1 MFSLTGT
8 RRLNWDP
15 DELIEE
21 EGEVLTATL
30 PSPAPKLDDWNP
42 NLVGTTVTQGVL
54 VPGSTGVYSTP
65 PNPPRVIRTRN
76 RVGNGHK
83 KTMTRKLFDE
93 ERNIIRGA
101 FSQKNGQFEED
112 DCVQLKATRLN
123 TVVAIFQVTGF
134 VSYLHRAVASG
145 MTQLRD
151 LPAYLNWMEQKY
163 SSLWAQ
169 YNNPRFVALRSQ
181 NSEARRTGQRMTT
194 LPIDEMPLVSFSTR
208 PVLTAFPRAG
218 AYARP

>member
-21 EGEVLTATL
+21 EGEVSGATL
-30 PSPAPKLDDWNP
+30 PSPTP
-42 NLVGTTVTQGVL
+42 VTQAVGPQT
-54 VPGSTGVYSTP
+54 VPGSDGVYRVPPSSYDPPP

-83 KTMTRKLFDE
+83 KTMTRKLFDD

-101 FSQKNGQFEED
+101 FAQKNGQFEED
-112 DCVQLKATRLN
+112 DCVQLKANRLN
-123 TVVAIFQVTGF
+123 PVVAIFQVTGF

-169 YNNPRFVALRSQ
+169 YNNPRFVALRSE
-181 NSEARRTGQRMTT
+181 NARARSSGQRMATI
-194 LPIDEMPLVSFSTR
+194 PIDEVPLVNFSTR

>member
-21 EGEVLTATL
+21 EKEVVATP
-30 PSPAPKLDDWNP
+30 PSPAPKLFNDDWGP
-42 NLVGTTVTQGVL
+42 SLAGAAVTQGVL
-54 VPGSTGVYSTP
+54 VPGSTGVYNT
-65 PNPPRVIRTRN
+65 PPRVIRTRN
-76 RVGNGHK
+76 RTGNGHK

-93 ERNIIRGA
+93 ERAIIRGA
-101 FSQKNGQFEED
+101 FTQKNGQFKEE
-112 DCVQLKATRLN
+112 DCVQLRASRLN
-123 TVVAIFQVTGF
+123 QVVAIFQVTGF

-151 LPAYLNWMEQKY
+151 LPAYLNWMEGKY

-181 NSEARRTGQRMTT
+181 NARARSSGQRMATI
-194 LPIDEMPLVSFSTR
+194 PIDEVPLVNFSTR

-218 AYARP
+218 AYARS